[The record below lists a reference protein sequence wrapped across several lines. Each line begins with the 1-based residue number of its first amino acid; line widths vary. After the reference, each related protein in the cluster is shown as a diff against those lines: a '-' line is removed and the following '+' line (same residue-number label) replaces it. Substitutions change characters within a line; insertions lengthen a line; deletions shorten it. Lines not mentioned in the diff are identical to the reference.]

1 MAEDAR
7 EHGCQH
13 VLSIS
18 HPDTQDRSYE
28 DGSKAQEHL
37 HIPHEGHEQLVCH
50 RCPERYDRTE
60 ADDIDGNQEQAGGL
74 GRMERRCLAA
84 MRAWRWLARKNA
96 ADPSITGSTR

>member
-1 MAEDAR
+1 MLPYAPCLPARKKTMAEDAR

-50 RCPERYDRTE
+50 RCPERYDCTE

-74 GRMERRCLAA
+74 GRMER
-84 MRAWRWLARKNA
+84 
-96 ADPSITGSTR
+96 